1 MISQVYSANFTK
13 RGKILNLN
21 KKNIII
27 FLGPSL
33 SADEASKI
41 LDADYRPP
49 IQRGDVTAALQ
60 DNPDI
65 IGIIDGVFHQ
75 QPAVSHREILNALKK
90 DVTIVGGASMG
101 ALRASE
107 LDGFGMVGIGYVYNQ
122 YKNGF
127 IESDDDVAI
136 VINPLNLEQLSDSL
150 VSMEYNFKRMVE
162 KVIISKEE
170 FNRLFKTAKSIFYPK
185 RTYDLVFKNADIDDS
200 KVKEIKKFLDEEGI
214 DIKRQ
219 DAVDVIKYIKNIT
232 E

>member
-1 MISQVYSANFTK
+1 M
-13 RGKILNLN
+13 
-21 KKNIII
+21 
-27 FLGPSL
+27 

-49 IQRGDVTAALQ
+49 IQRGDVTTALQ

-90 DVTIVGGASMG
+90 GVVVVGGASMG

-107 LDGFGMVGIGYVYNQ
+107 LDDFGMVGVGHVYNQ

-136 VINPLNLEQLSDSL
+136 VINPVNLEQLSDSL
-150 VSMEYNFKRMVE
+150 VSMNYNFKRMLD
-162 KVIISKEE
+162 KGIISEKEFE
-170 FNRLFKTAKSIFYPK
+170 MLFKTAKSIFYPK
-185 RTYDLVFKNADIDDS
+185 RTYDLVFKNVDIN
-200 KVKEIKKFLDEEGI
+200 KTKIEEIEKFLDEDGI

-219 DAVDVIKYIKNIT
+219 DAVDVIKYIKNIA
-232 E
+232 EQNID

>member
-1 MISQVYSANFTK
+1 M
-13 RGKILNLN
+13 NLN

-60 DNPDI
+60 DNPDV

-75 QPAVSHREILNALKK
+75 QPAVSHREILDALKK
-90 DVTIVGGASMG
+90 GVSIVGGASMG

-107 LDGFGMVGIGYVYNQ
+107 LDDFGMVGVGYVYNQ
-122 YKNGF
+122 YKNSF

-136 VINPLNLEQLSDSL
+136 VINPLTLEQLSDSL
-150 VSMEYNFKRMVE
+150 VSMEYNFKRMLE
-162 KVIISKEE
+162 EEIISKEE
-170 FNRLFKTAKSIFYPK
+170 FDNLVKTAKSIFYPK
-185 RTYDLVFKNADIDDS
+185 RTYDLVFKNVDID
-200 KVKEIKKFLDEEGI
+200 KNKIKELEKFLDEEGI
-214 DIKRQ
+214 DIKTQ
-219 DAVDVIKYIKNIT
+219 DAVEVIKHIKKMID
-232 E
+232 